1 MDYQL
6 PQRDITF
13 LLNEVLD
20 LDKTLALPG
29 YEHCDKDTFFAIVDA
44 INGFVRDNLAT
55 CNEAGDRLGARL
67 EDGQVY
73 AAPGF
78 GDAYKVFCEDGWN
91 ALALEEE
98 YGGQQLPFVLHAA
111 LREGM
116 AGTNLAFALIHELNF
131 GVVEALMA
139 YGSDEQKAVYCPHL
153 TSGNWAG
160 TMNLTEPHCGTDLGL
175 ICTKAVRND
184 DGSYAI
190 TGNKIFITWGDHD
203 MSENV
208 AHLILARVEGAEP
221 GPRGLSLFLAPK
233 YMLDA
238 DNNTTDEQNTITIA
252 GIENKMGIHGS
263 PTCAISF
270 EDTKAWIVGEEGKGL
285 AAMFVMMNAARLSVG
300 LQGLG
305 VAEAAVQTASA
316 YAHERLQGRA
326 DGKPLN
332 PDGPADPLIAHAD
345 VRRRLLTAQGEMD
358 AARALAYFGAGLLDE
373 VHRAAT
379 PEQRK
384 VADARLS
391 LLTPVI
397 KSYLSDM
404 GSRMANEAV
413 QMHGGHGF
421 IKDYGVEQLV
431 RDVRITEIYEG
442 TNAVQA
448 RDLVMRKVRGDN
460 GAVIK
465 GLVAD
470 MLDEAGKLG
479 NDLSDLEK
487 SLRDAASRLGRSTDW
502 VLGTAQGDV
511 LSGACDYLEIVALS
525 VSAWMSARIARVA
538 KAAAGAQSSEY
549 YADRV
554 DAARA
559 FMARALPRAV
569 SHELIMQAGEPGVV
583 CRADRC
589 L

>member
-6 PQRDITF
+6 PQRDIAF
-13 LLNEVLD
+13 LLDEVLD

-29 YEHCDKDTFFAIVDA
+29 YEHCDKDTFFAVVDA
-44 INGFVRDNLAT
+44 INSFVRDNLAT
-55 CNEAGDRLGARL
+55 CNEAGDSPGARL
-67 EDGQVY
+67 VNGQVY

-78 GDAYKVFCEDGWN
+78 GDAYKVFCEGGWN

-139 YGSDEQKAVYCPHL
+139 YGSDEQKAIYCPHL
-153 TSGNWAG
+153 TRGNWAG

-175 ICTKAVRND
+175 IRTKAVRND

-208 AHLILARVEGAEP
+208 AHLILARVEGAQP

-233 YMLDA
+233 YMLDG
-238 DNNTTDEQNTITIA
+238 DNNTTDERNAITIA

-270 EDTKAWIVGEEGKGL
+270 EGAKAWIVGEEGKGL

-305 VAEAAVQTASA
+305 VAEAALQSANA

-326 DGKPLN
+326 HDEQLN
-332 PDGPADPLIAHAD
+332 PTGVADPLIAHAD
-345 VRRRLLTAQGEMD
+345 VRRRLLIAQGEMD
-358 AARALAYFGAGLLDE
+358 SARALAYYGASLLDE
-373 VHRAAT
+373 AHRAT
-379 PEQRK
+379 VPEQRK
-384 VADARLS
+384 AADARLS

-404 GSRMANEAV
+404 GSRMASEAV
-413 QMHGGHGF
+413 QMHGGHGY
-421 IKDYGVEQLV
+421 IKDYGVEQLM
-431 RDVRITEIYEG
+431 RDVRITAIYEG
-442 TNAVQA
+442 TNAIQA
-448 RDLVMRKVRGDN
+448 RDLVMRKVRGDQ
-460 GAVIK
+460 GAIIK
-465 GLVAD
+465 SLVAD
-470 MLDEAGKLG
+470 MLEEASNLPAE
-479 NDLSDLEK
+479 LSDTQR
-487 SLRDAASRLGRSTDW
+487 SLRGAAERLDRSTDW
-502 VLGTAQGDV
+502 VLDASQGEV

-525 VSAWMSARIARVA
+525 LSAWMSARIAR
-538 KAAAGAQSSEY
+538 AASAATGSQSSDY
-549 YADRV
+549 YADRL
-554 DAARA
+554 DAAQA
-559 FMARALPRAV
+559 FMTRALPRAV
-569 SHELIMQAGEPGVV
+569 SHELIMQTGEPGVIS
-583 CRADRC
+583 RADRC

>member
-13 LLNEVLD
+13 LLDEVLD

-29 YEHCDKDTFFAIVDA
+29 YEHCDKDTFFAVVDA

-55 CNEAGDRLGARL
+55 CNEAGDSPGARL
-67 EDGQVY
+67 ENGQVY

-139 YGSDEQKAVYCPHL
+139 YGSDEQKAVYCPQL

-175 ICTKAVRND
+175 IRTKAVRND

-208 AHLILARVEGAEP
+208 AHLILARIEGAQP

-305 VAEAAVQTASA
+305 VAEAAVQTATT

-326 DGKPLN
+326 DGEPLN
-332 PDGPADPLIAHAD
+332 PTGPADPLIAHAD

-358 AARALAYFGAGLLDE
+358 AGRALAYFGAGLLDE
-373 VHRAAT
+373 AHRAAT
-379 PEQRK
+379 SEQRK

-465 GLVAD
+465 GLVGD

-479 NDLSDLEK
+479 DDLSDLENN
-487 SLRDAASRLGRSTDW
+487 LRDAASRLGRATDW

-538 KAAAGAQSSEY
+538 KAAAGSQSPEY

>member
-6 PQRDITF
+6 PQRDIAF
-13 LLNEVLD
+13 LLDEVLD
-20 LDKTLALPG
+20 LDRTLALPG
-29 YEHCDKDTFFAIVDA
+29 YEHCDKDTFFAVVDA

-55 CNEAGDRLGARL
+55 CNEAGDSPGARL
-67 EDGQVY
+67 VDGHVY

-139 YGSDEQKAVYCPHL
+139 HGSDEQKSVYCPQL

-208 AHLILARVEGAEP
+208 AHLILARVEGAQP
-221 GPRGLSLFLAPK
+221 GPHGLSLFLAPK

-238 DNNTTDEQNTITIA
+238 DNNTTGEQNSITIA

-270 EDTKAWIVGEEGKGL
+270 KDTKAWIVGEEGKGL

-305 VAEAAVQTASA
+305 VAEAAVQTATS

-326 DGKPLN
+326 DGGPMN
-332 PDGPADPLIAHAD
+332 PTGPADPLIAHAD
-345 VRRRLLTAQGEMD
+345 VRRRLLTAQGELD
-358 AARALAYFGAGLLDE
+358 AGRAMAYYGAGLLDAA
-373 VHRAAT
+373 HRANT
-379 PEQRK
+379 PEQHK
-384 VADARLS
+384 EADARLS
-391 LLTPVI
+391 LLTPVV

-431 RDVRITEIYEG
+431 RDVRITAIYEG

-460 GAVIK
+460 GAVVK
-465 GLVAD
+465 GLIAD
-470 MLDEAGKLG
+470 MLDEAGHLG
-479 NDLSDLEK
+479 EDLSDVE
-487 SLRDAASRLGRSTDW
+487 SNLRDAASRLGRTTDW
-502 VLGTAQGDV
+502 VLSTAQGDV

-525 VSAWMSARIARVA
+525 VSAWMSARIARAAKVA
-538 KAAAGAQSSEY
+538 GGSQSPEY
-549 YADRV
+549 YADRI

-559 FMARALPRAV
+559 FMSRALPRAV
-569 SHELIMQAGEPGVV
+569 SHEMIMQAGEPGVV
-583 CRADRC
+583 FRANRC

>member
-13 LLNEVLD
+13 LLDEVLD

-29 YEHCDKDTFFAIVDA
+29 YEHCDKDTFFAVVDA

-55 CNEAGDRLGARL
+55 CNEAGDSPGARL
-67 EDGQVY
+67 EDGKVY

-139 YGSDEQKAVYCPHL
+139 YGSDEQKAVYCPQL

-175 ICTKAVRND
+175 IRTKAVRND

-233 YMLDA
+233 YMLDT

-270 EDTKAWIVGEEGKGL
+270 EDTKAWIVGDEGKGL

-326 DGKPLN
+326 DGEPLN
-332 PDGPADPLIAHAD
+332 PNGPADPLIAHAD
-345 VRRRLLTAQGEMD
+345 VRRRLLTVQGEMD

-373 VHRAAT
+373 AHRAAT

-384 VADARLS
+384 MADARLS

-487 SLRDAASRLGRSTDW
+487 RLRDAASRLGRSTDW

-538 KAAAGAQSSEY
+538 KAAAGAQSPEY

-559 FMARALPRAV
+559 FMARALPRSV

>member
-6 PQRDITF
+6 PQRDIAF
-13 LLNEVLD
+13 LLDEVLD

-29 YEHCDKDTFFAIVDA
+29 CEHCDKDTFFAVVGA
-44 INGFVRDNLAT
+44 INSFVRDNLAT
-55 CNEAGDRLGARL
+55 CNEAGDSPGARL
-67 EDGQVY
+67 VNGQVY

-98 YGGQQLPFVLHAA
+98 YGGQQLPFVLHAT

-131 GVVEALMA
+131 GVVEALIA
-139 YGSDEQKAVYCPHL
+139 YGSDEQKAIYCPHL
-153 TSGNWAG
+153 TRGHWAG

-175 ICTKAVRND
+175 IRTKAVRND

-208 AHLILARVEGAEP
+208 AHLILARVEGAQP

-233 YMLDA
+233 YMLDG
-238 DNNTTDEQNTITIA
+238 DNNTTDERNAITIA

-270 EDTKAWIVGEEGKGL
+270 EGAKAWIVGEEGKGL

-305 VAEAAVQTASA
+305 VAEAALQSANA

-326 DGKPLN
+326 HDEQLN
-332 PDGPADPLIAHAD
+332 PTGVADPLFAHAD
-345 VRRRLLTAQGEMD
+345 VRRRLLIAQGEMD
-358 AARALAYFGAGLLDE
+358 SARALAYYGASLLDE
-373 VHRAAT
+373 AHRAT
-379 PEQRK
+379 VPEQRK
-384 VADARLS
+384 AADARLS

-404 GSRMANEAV
+404 GSRMASEAV
-413 QMHGGHGF
+413 QMHGGHGY
-421 IKDYGVEQLV
+421 IKDYGVEQLM
-431 RDVRITEIYEG
+431 RDVRITAIYEG
-442 TNAVQA
+442 TNAIQA
-448 RDLVMRKVRGDN
+448 RDLVMRKVRGDQ
-460 GAVIK
+460 GAIIK
-465 GLVAD
+465 SLVAD
-470 MLDEAGKLG
+470 MLEEASNLPAE
-479 NDLSDLEK
+479 LSDTQR
-487 SLRDAASRLGRSTDW
+487 SLRGAAERLDRSTDW
-502 VLGTAQGDV
+502 VLDASQGEV

-525 VSAWMSARIARVA
+525 LSAWMSARIAR
-538 KAAAGAQSSEY
+538 AASAATGSQSSDY
-549 YADRV
+549 YADRL
-554 DAARA
+554 DAAQA
-559 FMARALPRAV
+559 FMTRALPRAV
-569 SHELIMQAGEPGVV
+569 SHELIMQTGEPGVIS
-583 CRADRC
+583 RADRC

>member
-13 LLNEVLD
+13 LLDEVLN
-20 LDKTLALPG
+20 LDDTLALPG
-29 YEHCDKDTFFAIVDA
+29 YEHCDKDTFFAVVDA

-55 CNEAGDRLGARL
+55 CNEAGDSPGAKL
-67 EDGQVY
+67 VDGQVY

-139 YGSDEQKAVYCPHL
+139 YGSDDQKTVYVPQL
-153 TSGNWAG
+153 TNGNWAG

-175 ICTKAVRND
+175 IRTKAVQND

-208 AHLILARVEGAEP
+208 AHLILARVEGAQP

-238 DNNTTDEQNTITIA
+238 DGNTTDTQNTITIA

-300 LQGLG
+300 QQGLG
-305 VAEAAVQTASA
+305 IAEAAIQTATA

-326 DGKPLN
+326 DGEAWN
-332 PDGPADPLIAHAD
+332 PAGPADPLVAHAD

-358 AARALAYFGAGLLDE
+358 AGRAFAYFGASLLDE
-373 VHRAAT
+373 AHRSAT
-379 PEQRK
+379 PEARK
-384 VADARLS
+384 AADAKLS
-391 LLTPVI
+391 VLTPVL
-397 KSYLSDM
+397 KSYLSEM

-442 TNAVQA
+442 TSAVQA
-448 RDLVMRKVRGDN
+448 RDLVTRKVRGDS
-460 GAVIK
+460 GAVMK
-465 GLVAD
+465 GFVAD
-470 MLDEAGKLG
+470 MLADADALPAELA
-479 NDLSDLEK
+479 DVQTA
-487 SLRDAASRLGRSTDW
+487 LRDAAARLGRCTDW
-502 VLGTAQGDV
+502 VLSTAQGDV
-511 LSGACDYLEIVALS
+511 LSGACDYLEVVALS
-525 VSAWMSARIARVA
+525 FSAWMAARIA
-538 KAAAGAQSSEY
+538 KAAHAGTGAQSADY
-549 YADRV
+549 YADRL
-554 DAARA
+554 DCARA
-559 FMARALPRAV
+559 LLVRALPRAL
-569 SHELIMQAGEPGVV
+569 SHEMILQAGEPGMI

-589 L
+589 I

>member
-13 LLNEVLD
+13 LLDEVLD

-29 YEHCDKDTFFAIVDA
+29 YEHCDKDTFFAVVDA

-55 CNEAGDRLGARL
+55 CNEAGDSPGARL

-78 GDAYKVFCEDGWN
+78 GEAYKVFCEDGWN

-139 YGSDEQKAVYCPHL
+139 YGSDEQKAVYCPQL

-175 ICTKAVRND
+175 IRTKAVRNE

-208 AHLILARVEGAEP
+208 AHLILARVEGAQP

-238 DNNTTDEQNTITIA
+238 DNNTTDERNTITIA

-305 VAEAAVQTASA
+305 VAEAAVQTATS

-326 DGKPLN
+326 DGEPLN
-332 PDGPADPLIAHAD
+332 PTGPADPLIAHAD

-358 AARALAYFGAGLLDE
+358 VGRALAYFGAGLLD
-373 VHRAAT
+373 VAHRAET
-379 PEQRK
+379 PEKRK
-384 VADARLS
+384 EADARLS

-397 KSYLSDM
+397 KSYLSEM

-442 TNAVQA
+442 TSAVQA

-465 GLVAD
+465 GFIAD
-470 MLDEAGKLG
+470 MLDEAGRLDA
-479 NDLSDLEK
+479 DLADIEQN
-487 SLRDAASRLGRSTDW
+487 LRDAATRLGRSTDW

-525 VSAWMSARIARVA
+525 LSAWMSARIARVA
-538 KAAAGAQSSEY
+538 KAATGAQSPDY
-549 YADRV
+549 YSDRV

-583 CRADRC
+583 SRADRC

>member
-13 LLNEVLD
+13 LLDEVLD

-29 YEHCDKDTFFAIVDA
+29 YEHCDKDTFFAVVDA

-55 CNEAGDRLGARL
+55 CNEAGDSPGARL
-67 EDGQVY
+67 EGGQVY

-78 GDAYKVFCEDGWN
+78 GEAYKVFCEDGWN

-98 YGGQQLPFVLHAA
+98 FGGQQLPFVLHAA
-111 LREGM
+111 MREGM

-139 YGSDEQKAVYCPHL
+139 YGSDAQKAVYCPQL

-175 ICTKAVRND
+175 IRTKAVRND

-208 AHLILARVEGAEP
+208 AHLILARVEGAQP

-233 YMLDA
+233 YLLDA
-238 DNNTTDEQNTITIA
+238 DNNTTDQRNTITIA

-305 VAEAAVQTASA
+305 VAEAAVQTATT
-316 YAHERLQGRA
+316 YAHERLQGRG
-326 DGKPLN
+326 DGEPMN
-332 PDGPADPLIAHAD
+332 PNGPADPLIAHAD

-373 VHRAAT
+373 AHRADTAD
-379 PEQRK
+379 QRK
-384 VADARLS
+384 EADARVS

-421 IKDYGVEQLV
+421 VKDYGVEQLV

-465 GLVAD
+465 GFIAD
-470 MLDEAGKLG
+470 MLDEAGRLDA
-479 NDLSDLEK
+479 DLSDIEQN
-487 SLRDAASRLGRSTDW
+487 LRDAATRLGRSTDW
-502 VLGTAQGDV
+502 VLGTPQGDV

-525 VSAWMSARIARVA
+525 LSAWMSARIARVA
-538 KAAAGAQSSEY
+538 KAAAGAQSADY
-549 YADRV
+549 YSDRV

-559 FMARALPRAV
+559 FMARALPRAI

-583 CRADRC
+583 SRADRC

>member
-6 PQRDITF
+6 PQRDIAF
-13 LLNEVLD
+13 LLDEVLD
-20 LDKTLALPG
+20 LDRTLALPG
-29 YEHCDKDTFFAIVDA
+29 YEHCDKDTFFAVVDA

-55 CNEAGDRLGARL
+55 CNEAGDSPGARL
-67 EDGQVY
+67 VNGQVY

-78 GDAYKVFCEDGWN
+78 GDAYKVFCEGGWN

-139 YGSDEQKAVYCPHL
+139 YGSDEQKAIYCPHL
-153 TSGNWAG
+153 TRGNWAG

-175 ICTKAVRND
+175 IRTKAVRND

-190 TGNKIFITWGDHD
+190 TGNKMFITWGDHD

-208 AHLILARVEGAEP
+208 AHLILARVEGAQP

-233 YMLDA
+233 YMLDG
-238 DNNTTDEQNTITIA
+238 DNNTTDERNAITIA

-270 EDTKAWIVGEEGKGL
+270 EGAKAWIVGEEGKGL

-305 VAEAAVQTASA
+305 VAEAALQSANA

-326 DGKPLN
+326 HDEQLN
-332 PDGPADPLIAHAD
+332 PTGVADPLIAHAD
-345 VRRRLLTAQGEMD
+345 VRRRLLIAQGEMD
-358 AARALAYFGAGLLDE
+358 SARVLAYYCASLLDE
-373 VHRAAT
+373 AHRAT
-379 PEQRK
+379 VPEQRK
-384 VADARLS
+384 AADARLS

-404 GSRMANEAV
+404 GSRLASEAV
-413 QMHGGHGF
+413 QMHGGHGY
-421 IKDYGVEQLV
+421 IKDYGVEQLM
-431 RDVRITEIYEG
+431 RDVRITAIYEG
-442 TNAVQA
+442 TNAIQA
-448 RDLVMRKVRGDN
+448 RDLVMRKVRGDQ
-460 GAVIK
+460 GAIFK
-465 GLVAD
+465 SLVAD
-470 MLDEAGKLG
+470 MLEEASSLPAE
-479 NDLSDLEK
+479 LSDTQR
-487 SLRDAASRLGRSTDW
+487 SLRGAAERLDRSTDW
-502 VLGTAQGDV
+502 VLDASQGEV

-525 VSAWMSARIARVA
+525 LSAWMSARIAR
-538 KAAAGAQSSEY
+538 AASAAIGSQSSDY
-549 YADRV
+549 YADRL
-554 DAARA
+554 DAAQA
-559 FMARALPRAV
+559 FMTRALPRAV
-569 SHELIMQAGEPGVV
+569 SHELIMQTGEPGVIS
-583 CRADRC
+583 RADRC